1 MSRLCYP
8 QEAIKHATDLGMARF
23 NGVCS
28 IEYNMITV
36 NMAPELPHFHL
47 PPITDTSSRVRQLL
61 TFHLNTHYGNE
72 DQKKDLDALFL
83 GPEDPKPAVAPLYP
97 TTKFAGLK
105 ASWEALKKFEPSN
118 VEVRSQAGTLNT
130 FLFTVNN

>member
-8 QEAIKHATDLGMARF
+8 QEAIKHATELGMARF

-28 IEYNMITV
+28 IEYNMITG

-47 PPITDTSSRVRQLL
+47 PPITDTCSRVRLLL
-61 TFHLNTHYGNE
+61 TFHLNTHYRNE

-83 GPEDPKPAVAPLYP
+83 GPAAPKPAVSPLYP

-105 ASWEALKKFEPSN
+105 ASWEALKKFEPSD